1 MSDVYVYSVAIYF
14 QKYLTLYNSNVS
26 YEGRMSS
33 SDGEQD
39 NKFLF
44 CKESNCYKY
53 AYLNINE
60 DEFYLHGISKNVDI
74 EKTKAINLLTW
85 KFYFEKLELRTIPC

>member
-1 MSDVYVYSVAIYF
+1 
-14 QKYLTLYNSNVS
+14 
-26 YEGRMSS
+26 MSS

-74 EKTKAINLLTW
+74 EKTKAINLLT
-85 KFYFEKLELRTIPC
+85 